1 MLDFHLVKAL
11 LSVAGPATLD
21 VRLTIRPG
29 EFVALCG
36 PSGAG
41 KTTMLRLLAGLTRP
55 DAGFLRADEQTWYDG
70 KQRLWLPAQRRSIGF
85 VFQDYALFPNMTV
98 HQNLTFALVD
108 PHDPAIVAELLA
120 IIDLEVL
127 AHRYPHQL
135 SGGQQQRVALA
146 RALARRPKLLLL
158 DEPLSAVDYP
168 TRQRLQEALAQVH
181 RRFNLTT
188 VLVSHDPAEVQTLA
202 DRVIELD
209 LGCVRQDGPP
219 APLPSAIEGLHLS
232 ATVVEVLPNNQV
244 RLRVGTDENTLV
256 VTLPTGK
263 TYQLGQQLM
272 LRASAWV
279 VDDSAPIE

>member
-1 MLDFHLVKAL
+1 MLAFHLVKAL
-11 LSVAGPATLD
+11 HSAAGPATLD
-21 VRLTIRPG
+21 VRLSIRPG

-41 KTTMLRLLAGLTRP
+41 KTTLLRLLAGLTRP
-55 DAGFLRADEQTWYDG
+55 DAGFLRADEQPWYDSE
-70 KQRLWLPAQRRSIGF
+70 QRLWLPPQHRSIGF

-98 HQNLTFALVD
+98 HQNLTFALAE
-108 PHDPAIVAELLA
+108 PHDPAIVPELLA
-120 IIDLEVL
+120 LMDLEAL
-127 AHRYPHQL
+127 AYRYPHQL

-181 RRFNLTT
+181 RRFHLTT

-209 LGCVRQDGPP
+209 LGTVRQDGPP
-219 APLPSAIEGLHLS
+219 APTSESLLLN
-232 ATVVEVLPNNQV
+232 ATVVEVLPGNQV
-244 RLRVGTDENTLV
+244 RLRVGTNENTLV
-256 VTLPTGK
+256 VTLPAGK
-263 TYQLGQQLM
+263 IYQLGEQLR
-272 LRASAWV
+272 LRTSAWV
-279 VDDSAPIE
+279 VDEENSLH